1 MTNMDTN
8 KKIKIIFW
16 YERDEDGY
24 YLNARLSTPKG
35 VCELYDITIE
45 EAIVEAL
52 KDVNVEL
59 ETDYDFGEDEE
70 DYK

>member
-1 MTNMDTN
+1 MTAT
-8 KKIKIIFW
+8 KKIKIVFE
-16 YERDEDGY
+16 YDHDEDGN
-24 YLNARLSTPKG
+24 YLNARIETPKG
-35 VCELYDITIE
+35 VHWLYDITTE

-70 DYK
+70 DYE

>member
-1 MTNMDTN
+1 MT
-8 KKIKIIFW
+8 KKIKIVFK
-16 YERDEDGY
+16 YDHDEDGN
-24 YLNARLSTPKG
+24 YLNARIETPKG
-35 VCELYDITIE
+35 VHWLYDITTE

-70 DYK
+70 DYE

>member
-1 MTNMDTN
+1 MTAT
-8 KKIKIIFW
+8 KKIKIVFK
-16 YERDEDGY
+16 YDHDEDGN
-24 YLNARLSTPKG
+24 YLNARIETPKG
-35 VCELYDITIE
+35 VHWLYDITTE

-70 DYK
+70 DYE

>member
-1 MTNMDTN
+1 MTAT
-8 KKIKIIFW
+8 KKIKIVFK
-16 YERDEDGY
+16 YDHDEDGN
-24 YLNARLSTPKG
+24 YLNARIETPKG
-35 VCELYDITIE
+35 VHWLYDITTD

-70 DYK
+70 DYE

>member
-16 YERDEDGY
+16 YEQDEDGY
-24 YLNARLSTPKG
+24 YLNASLETPNG
-35 VCELYDITIE
+35 VRELYDITTE

-59 ETDYDFGEDEE
+59 ETDYDLGDDEE
-70 DYK
+70 DYE